1 MLNLTDIINEH
12 LQSDKPFIAPVKKT
26 VERKGRQPKN
36 PVDWIDVDF
45 RVFKAILHFTFDGC
59 SIAKLIETCPTF
71 VRKDAQG
78 NRRIIKDSLESLR
91 NRGFIKLTGHG
102 RDLWIQGVNGISL
115 ASYFPRGETAPPA
128 IVYRRTT
135 VKEETPIETVE
146 THIVQTD
153 ESFFDDDDYSDLE
166 DDLSVE

>member
-12 LQSDKPFIAPVKKT
+12 LQQSKPFVAPVKTT

-36 PVDWIDVDF
+36 PVDWLDVDF

-59 SIAKLIETCPTF
+59 GINKLIETCPTF
-71 VRKDAQG
+71 VRKDAVA
-78 NRRIIKDSLESLR
+78 NRKIIRQSLESLQT
-91 NRGFIKLTGHG
+91 RGLIKLIGHG
-102 RDLWIQGVNGISL
+102 KDTWIQGVNGVSL
-115 ASYFPRGETAPPA
+115 TSYFPRGETAPPA

-135 VKEETPIETVE
+135 VKEETPVESAETN
-146 THIVQTD
+146 IVQTD
-153 ESFFDDDDYSDLE
+153 ESFFNDNDYSDLE

>member
-12 LQSDKPFIAPVKKT
+12 LQSDKPFVAPVKT

-59 SIAKLIETCPTF
+59 AINKLIETCPTF
-71 VRKDAQG
+71 VRRDEVG
-78 NRRIIKDSLESLR
+78 NRKIIKQSLESLR
-91 NRGFIKLTGHG
+91 DRGFIKLTGHG

-128 IVYRRTT
+128 IVVRRTT
-135 VKEETPIETVE
+135 VKEETPIEIVE
-146 THIVQTD
+146 TNIVQTN

>member
-1 MLNLTDIINEH
+1 MLNLTDIINEY
-12 LQSDKPFIAPVKKT
+12 LQSEPFVAPVKT

-59 SIAKLIETCPTF
+59 AINKLIETCPTF
-71 VRKDAQG
+71 VRRDEIG
-78 NRRIIKDSLESLR
+78 NRKIIKQSLESLR
-91 NRGFIKLTGHG
+91 DRGFIKLTGHG

-115 ASYFPRGETAPPA
+115 ASYFHRGETAPPA
-128 IVYRRTT
+128 VVYRRTT
-135 VKEETPIETVE
+135 VKEEIPAEVE
-146 THIVQTD
+146 TEIIQTD
-153 ESFFDDDDYSDLE
+153 SSFFDDDDYSDIE